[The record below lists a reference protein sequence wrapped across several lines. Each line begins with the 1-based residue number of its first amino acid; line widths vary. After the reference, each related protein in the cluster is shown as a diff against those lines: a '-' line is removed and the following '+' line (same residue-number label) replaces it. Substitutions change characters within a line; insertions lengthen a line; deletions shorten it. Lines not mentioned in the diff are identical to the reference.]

1 MAGADDTIYAL
12 ATAAPTRLTGAGI
25 AVIRVSGK
33 RADDAYIFL
42 TEPGAFQRGFSARD
56 PSLPS
61 SRRAMLKAILDPHT
75 GEVIDRALALWFPA
89 PGSYTGESIAE
100 FHIHGGR
107 AVIAGTLAALAKL
120 GFCRLAEPGE
130 FTRRAFENNKLD
142 LTSAEA
148 IADLVAA
155 ETTAQRRQ
163 ALRQYDG
170 ALFRLYD
177 GWRDTLLRVVAHLE
191 ASIDFPDEGLP
202 ANLVARVWPDLERL
216 RGEIALHLDDRRGER
231 LRDGL
236 RIAIIG
242 PPNAGKSSLLNLIA
256 RRDAAIV
263 AETAG
268 TTRDVIE
275 VHLDLGGYPVTIA
288 DTAGLRESGDPVEQ
302 EGVRR
307 ARARASD
314 ADIRVLVVPATE
326 QPGEAGDWRRA
337 ARDIWTTADVW
348 NGAGDLVVVNKIDL
362 LPDQGA
368 DIDAA
373 AEEISDDGARRAA
386 CLGVSALS
394 GHGVAQLLERI
405 EGTVAAMVGNVE
417 LVGEDTTFLV
427 RASDTPPPLTR
438 ARHREA
444 LTQCAQALDRA
455 MAQARTAT
463 DLPELVAEDV
473 RLAAR
478 ALARITG
485 RMDVEDMLD
494 VVFRDFCLGK

>member
-12 ATAAPTRLTGAGI
+12 ATAAPTRHAGAGI

-33 RADDAYIFL
+33 RAGDAYIFL
-42 TEPGAFQRGFSARD
+42 TEPGAFRRGFSARD
-56 PSLPS
+56 PSLPG
-61 SRRAMLKAILDPHT
+61 SRRAMVKAILDPET
-75 GEVIDRALALWFPA
+75 GEVIDRGLALWFTA
-89 PGSYTGESIAE
+89 PRTYTGEAMAE

-107 AVIAGTLAALAKL
+107 AVIAGALAALAKL
-120 GFCRLAEPGE
+120 DFCRLAEPGE

-170 ALFRLYD
+170 ALFKLYD
-177 GWRDTLLRVVAHLE
+177 GWRDILLRAVAHLE

-202 ANLVARVWPDLERL
+202 ANVVEKVWPSIESL
-216 RGEIALHLDDRRGER
+216 RGEIAEHLSDRRGER
-231 LRDGL
+231 LRDGVT
-236 RIAIIG
+236 IAIIG
-242 PPNAGKSSLLNLIA
+242 PPNAGKSSLLNRIA
-256 RRDAAIV
+256 QREAAIV
-263 AETAG
+263 AATAG

-288 DTAGLRESGDPVEQ
+288 DTAGLRASADPVEQ

-307 ARARASD
+307 AKARASD
-314 ADIRVLVVPATE
+314 ADIRVLVVQATDR
-326 QPGEAGDWRRA
+326 PGVPGDWQRV
-337 ARDIWTTADVW
+337 ARDVWSTADVW
-348 NGAGDLVVVNKIDL
+348 NGGSDLIVVNKIDL
-362 LPDQGA
+362 LPDKGA
-368 DIDAA
+368 DIDKAA
-373 AEEISDDGARRAA
+373 DDIAADGTRRAA
-386 CLGVSALS
+386 YLGISVLS
-394 GHGVAQLLERI
+394 GRGVPQLLERL
-405 EGTVAAMVGNVE
+405 EGAVAA
-417 LVGEDTTFLV
+417 LVGDVEIVGEHTALLA
-427 RASDTPPPLTR
+427 RARDTPPPLTR

-444 LTQCAQALDRA
+444 LTHCAQALDRA
-455 MAQARTAT
+455 MAAARTDP
-463 DLPELVAEDV
+463 DLPELIAEDV

-494 VVFRDFCLGK
+494 VVFRDFCIGK